1 MLEHGKLDP
10 VAYSVQE
17 GILYHH
23 VIEGGQ
29 SFQAIY
35 IPKTPESLI
44 QSILKAA
51 HDESGHNGFPRTYS
65 AIRRLYYWK
74 GIKEDILQHCRNCY
88 TCQLHRTAAVKFEA
102 KHFKPSLKPM
112 DFIAMDLIGEFHP
125 PSSQG
130 NRYAL
135 TGVCMLMGFTWQMWR
150 EPICNTFIQYLV
162 AAQRYSLTMELNSRM
177 KSLGTCYKSLVQKS

>member
-1 MLEHGKLDP
+1 MLENGKLDP
-10 VAYSVQE
+10 VAYSIQE
-17 GILYHH
+17 GILYHC

-35 IPKTPESLI
+35 IPETPESLI

-51 HDESGHNGFPRTYS
+51 HDKTAHNGFPRTYS

-74 GIKEDILQHCRNCY
+74 EIKEDVLQHCRNCY
-88 TCQLHRTAAVKFEA
+88 TCQLHRTTAVKFEA

-112 DFIAMDLIGEFHP
+112 DFIAMDLISEFHP

-135 TGVCMLMGFTWQMWR
+135 TGVCMLTGFTWCI
-150 EPICNTFIQYLV
+150 PIKSKKAVDV
-162 AAQRYSLTMELNSRM
+162 ARVYMQHIYSVPQVPQS
-177 KSLGTCYKSLVQKS
+177 KHC